1 MTFGVGLLI
10 TIGTLIYILYTS
22 AGLALLPVA
31 LIKSAPALSAPTL
44 SANAAS
50 ALEDNRERQR
60 QLESRNTG
68 NGGLNPKDRRE
79 LDALVREERTLVR
92 RERLAAEAS
101 GEGQGWIIRT
111 WTKIE
116 VLFRPVKLIG
126 GIFLMLL
133 ALFIWVSMLLTA
145 IDKVK
150 NSVCKSHCGYILGY
164 ANILNPF
171 NWIFVKASKVFPVDY
186 VLYLLLVVFF
196 FSSSV
201 VGIATIGI
209 RFLWLKIFAIRKGH
223 TSPQAL
229 LMATVMLTLI
239 SLATS
244 YAIAMMVAPQYTH
257 YGPQTFC
264 DRPLTH
270 PTDQPDCSTNHNH
283 IRSCSEASTSQAAA
297 NVCTPSVGSRF
308 LDRISVNFSFF
319 GAVTFWAQFV
329 FLGMFHFNCQLSTPF
344 SALLYKTNYPLIH
357 TYTMLNTEI
366 NLSNSHLSRSFHHNS
381 LPHPETRC
389 LCGRAGCRRR

>member
-1 MTFGVGLLI
+1 M
-10 TIGTLIYILYTS
+10 
-22 AGLALLPVA
+22 
-31 LIKSAPALSAPTL
+31 SAPTL
-44 SANAAS
+44 GANIAAE
-50 ALEDNRERQR
+50 LDNNRERQR
-60 QLESRNTG
+60 QLEARNTG
-68 NGGLNPKDRRE
+68 DSGLNPRDRRE
-79 LDALVREERTLVR
+79 YDALVRDERALVR

-101 GEGQGWIIRT
+101 GEGQGWIIKT

-116 VLFRPVKLIG
+116 ALFRPVKLLG
-126 GIFLMLL
+126 GIFLLLL

-145 IDKVK
+145 IDKIK

-171 NWIFVKASKVFPVDY
+171 NWIFVKASKVFPIDY

-209 RFLWLKIFAIRKGH
+209 RFLWIKIFTIRKGH

-244 YAIAMMVAPQYTH
+244 YAIAMLVAPQYTH
-257 YGPQTFC
+257 YGPQTYC
-264 DRPLTH
+264 DRPLAH
-270 PTDQPDCSTNHNH
+270 PTDQPDCSTNHNR
-283 IRSCSEASTSQAAA
+283 IRSCSEATTSQAAA

-319 GAVTFWAQFV
+319 GAVIFWAQFA
-329 FLGMFHFNCQLSTPF
+329 FLGAFLGFFYWRLSTRRPLP
-344 SALLYKTNYPLIH
+344 LLFTP
-357 TYTMLNTEI
+357 
-366 NLSNSHLSRSFHHNS
+366 
-381 LPHPETRC
+381 
-389 LCGRAGCRRR
+389 